1 MFIKHIPMKKAY
13 RGLVLAG
20 LIALLPVTAFSQ
32 LSLSYYSSNL
42 SKIGL
47 AYDFSPRFWTE
58 VRLYS
63 DTDIS
68 NITPEL
74 VFCFNLAN
82 REYHKVYLGLGANVN
97 YFTGF
102 VMPIGVQ
109 FTPFE
114 KFDRFSLHIELEP
127 TLDLAGEDLIIQSAW
142 GIRYKFLK

>member
-1 MFIKHIPMKKAY
+1 MAF
-13 RGLVLAG
+13 AG
-20 LIALLPVTAFSQ
+20 LLAIIPLSASSQ
-32 LSLSYYSSNL
+32 LSVSYYSSSL

-47 AYDFSPRFWTE
+47 AYDFSPGFWSE
-58 VRLYS
+58 LRLYS
-63 DTDIS
+63 NTTFGS
-68 NITPEL
+68 ITPEL

-82 REYHKVYLGLGANVN
+82 KEHHRVYLGFGGNVN

-127 TLDLAGEDLIIQSAW
+127 TLDFSSEDVIIQSSW
-142 GIRYKFLK
+142 GIRYKFLKSQPE

>member
-1 MFIKHIPMKKAY
+1 MKKAY
-13 RGLVLAG
+13 KVLVLSG
-20 LIALLPVTAFSQ
+20 FLALVPITAFTQ
-32 LSLSYYSSNL
+32 LSISYYSSNL

-68 NITPEL
+68 NITPEV
-74 VFCFNLAN
+74 VFCFNLVN
-82 REYHKVYLGLGANVN
+82 REFHKVYLGLGANVN

-114 KFDRFSLHIELEP
+114 KFGRFSLHIELEP
-127 TLDLAGEDLIIQSAW
+127 TLDLAGEDVIIQSSW
-142 GIRYKFLK
+142 GIRYKFLKSKPS

>member
-1 MFIKHIPMKKAY
+1 MS
-13 RGLVLAG
+13 VLAG
-20 LIALLPVTAFSQ
+20 LLALLPFTAFSQ
-32 LSLSYYSSNL
+32 LSISYYSSNL

-58 VRLYS
+58 LRLYS

-68 NITPEL
+68 SITPEL
-74 VFCFNLAN
+74 VFCYNLAN
-82 REYHKVYLGLGANVN
+82 REFHKVYLGLGANVN

-127 TLDLAGEDLIIQSAW
+127 TLDLSAEDVIIQSSW
-142 GIRYKFLK
+142 GLRYKFLK